1 MHKYKLTI
9 AYDGT
14 LFSGWQVQPD
24 TTTIQDLLQDKLKI
38 ILREPVSITGAG
50 RTDAGVHAL
59 GQVAHFKTSTPLD
72 LWVFRASM
80 NGLLPKEIR
89 ILEVEKV
96 PLDFH
101 ARYSATKKIYH
112 YHLNLHPVQD
122 PFQRLY
128 SWNITNLLN
137 LDNLNKAIQ
146 HLLGTHDFTS
156 FANESSKG
164 AASKNPVRT
173 IDRIDIIPERTG
185 IRLEFEGK
193 SFLYKMVRN
202 LTGILVE
209 VAKGKRS
216 PSEVAQILE
225 AKDRRQAGRAA
236 PAKGLFLIK
245 VDYPPNPLKSES
257 ESLPAQEIQEVP
269 DNQPPK

>member
-14 LFSGWQVQPD
+14 PFSGWQIQPD
-24 TTTIQDLLQDKLKI
+24 TVTVQELLQEKLKI
-38 ILREPVSITGAG
+38 ILKEQTPLTGAG

-59 GQVAHFKTSTPLD
+59 GQVAHFKTPLSLD

-89 ILEVEKV
+89 ILEVEAV
-96 PLDFH
+96 SLDFH
-101 ARYSATKKIYH
+101 ARYSATNKIYH
-112 YHLNLHPVQD
+112 YHLNLNPVQD
-122 PFQRLY
+122 PFERLY
-128 SWNITNLLN
+128 SWNITNPLN
-137 LDNLNKAIQ
+137 FEKLKEGIQ

-156 FANESSKG
+156 FANESNKG

-173 IDRIDIIPERTG
+173 INRIDVIPERTG
-185 IRLEFEGK
+185 VCLEFEGK

-209 VAKGKRS
+209 VAKEQR
-216 PSEVAQILE
+216 PPDDIAQILQ

-236 PAKGLFLIK
+236 PAKGLFLVK
-245 VDYPPNPLKSES
+245 VDYT
-257 ESLPAQEIQEVP
+257 
-269 DNQPPK
+269 DNASRPSKE